1 MRNELRWSE
10 APWYNYL
17 ELAASFDS
25 STDLILIYFSRFTFL
40 ITEIILPSSPQF
52 CSMGMETS
60 NLSF

>member
-17 ELAASFDS
+17 ELAASFAS
-25 STDLILIYFSRFTFL
+25 STDLILIYSSRFTFVV
-40 ITEIILPSSPQF
+40 TEIILPSSPQF
-52 CSMGMETS
+52 RSMGMETS